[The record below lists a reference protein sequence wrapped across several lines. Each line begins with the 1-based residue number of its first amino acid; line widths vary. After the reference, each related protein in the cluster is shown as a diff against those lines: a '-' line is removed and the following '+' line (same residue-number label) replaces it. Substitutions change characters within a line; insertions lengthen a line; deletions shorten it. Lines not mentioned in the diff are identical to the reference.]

1 MLSART
7 AHPMSTETDQAR
19 LEAQLSDEVN
29 RALARGSLYALALAC
44 LACLLLLLSYL
55 HERDVFFLV
64 PLLFTVLCAVASG
77 AIHVVAKQRRMRGNL
92 SYAVMLPFASLP
104 TTFFLAAEL
113 LLPSGAATYVFGPM
127 AHLYAFCVAVTGF
140 LFNPRLTLLAG
151 VLCGV
156 QYELVFLG
164 SVERLSTLSAPDP
177 MLLRDLV
184 GGFSAANRVV
194 MLLFT
199 AAVVA
204 GIATIARRLV
214 LRVLQEERDRARVT
228 RLFGQYVSDEVRER
242 ILQSTAELR
251 GEQKRVAVLF
261 SDIRGFSSFSEHQPP
276 AVVVERL
283 NEYFDAMLVP
293 IREHGGVVDKF
304 IGDGAIALFGL
315 ETDLPHACRQALEA
329 AVRLGEGVERLNR
342 SFRSELDAPLR
353 IAMGLHAGPA
363 IVGQM
368 GYDKVSSL
376 TAVGDTINTASRLEG
391 LAKMRDAELVV
402 SADLVRIAGL
412 SLPGRASEE
421 MDIRGREA
429 RLETWIV
436 PHVADIARS
445 LAESRLS
452 A

>member
-1 MLSART
+1 
-7 AHPMSTETDQAR
+7 MSTETDQAR

-304 IGDGAIALFGL
+304 IGDAIMAVFGGLLPTDNPAAAAL
-315 ETDLPHACRQALEA
+315 A
-329 AVRLGEGVERLNR
+329 AARGMRESLAALNR
-342 SFRSELDAPLR
+342 RWAARDIAPFESG
-353 IAMGLHAGPA
+353 IGIHVGEVVQGPIGSA
-363 IVGQM
+363 ERKEFTVI
-368 GYDKVSSL
+368 
-376 TAVGDTINTASRLEG
+376 GDTVNTASRVEG
-391 LAKMRDAELVV
+391 LTKELGCPILLSEAAVLELPEPQRAELTPRGD
-402 SADLVRIAGL
+402 SAVKGKQERVTLYGLVDA
-412 SLPGRASEE
+412 SRA
-421 MDIRGREA
+421 
-429 RLETWIV
+429 
-436 PHVADIARS
+436 
-445 LAESRLS
+445 
-452 A
+452 